1 MAEKGP
7 QEEKKS
13 NELSVYSLDYLKPEV
28 VAVAF
33 AKCSRSPESFA
44 DIAAELTDAKSADF
58 HEKWV
63 VGYGHSSVAE
73 HATLHMAI
81 ENVSILATK
90 AIEDNRLA
98 SYTEKSTRYQVFD
111 KTKYYKPQNI
121 LNSSLAEEY
130 QKTMDYIFDTYTE
143 MNEPVKEFITK
154 KYPRAEEE
162 PEKIYNVITKAR
174 ICDNIRYL
182 LPTATLTNLGM
193 TANARAFEH
202 AIVKLLSHPL
212 EEMRTIGEQ
221 MKKTALEITPT
232 LIKFAN
238 ANEYLKQ
245 TPTNLTNL
253 SINFLPTDSAPVN
266 PVEIVRYDEEAED
279 KLITT
284 LLYRG
289 SNLPYK
295 QILSEVKKMPQE
307 AKEKVI
313 DEALKNRAAFDAPL
327 RELEHIYYT
336 FDILMDYGAFRDIQ
350 RHRMN
355 TQTNQDVTI
364 VHGYETPEE
373 IVEAGLQDKFKEVMN
388 RAVDLYQKIY
398 PIFPKE
404 AQYVV
409 PLAFRKRTLFTW
421 NLRELHHFISL
432 RSGKKGHIS
441 YRRIAQACWE
451 KLNQVHPLLAKYIKV
466 DMSEGSSSWAST
478 MFKPEYSYKPK
489 MD

>member
-1 MAEKGP
+1 M
-7 QEEKKS
+7 EENIS
-13 NELSVYSLDYLKPEV
+13 NKCSIYSLDHLKPEV

-33 AKCSRSPESFA
+33 AKCSRSAESFA
-44 DIAAELTDAKSADF
+44 AIAAELTDEKSADF

-90 AIEDNRLA
+90 VLEDNRLA

-111 KTKYYKPQNI
+111 RTRYYKPENI
-121 LNSSLAEEY
+121 MNSPLGKEYEE
-130 QKTMDYIFDTYTE
+130 TMNFIFDTYV
-143 MNEPVKEFITK
+143 NLYEPIKEYICK

-162 PEKIYNVITKAR
+162 PERVYNVVTKAR
-174 ICDNIRYL
+174 VCDNTRYM

-193 TANARAFEH
+193 TANARVFEH
-202 AIVKLLSHPL
+202 AISKLLSHPL
-212 EEMRTIGEQ
+212 QEMQNIGED
-221 MKKTALEITPT
+221 MKSCALSVTPT

-238 ANEYLKQ
+238 SNEYTKN
-245 TPTNLTNL
+245 TPIALAKL
-253 SINFLPTDSAPVN
+253 SQEFLSDIPEPAHA
-266 PVEIVRYDEEAED
+266 VEIVDYDQDAEN
-279 KLITT
+279 KLVAA
-284 LLYRG
+284 LLYKN
-289 SNLPYK
+289 SVLPYK
-295 QILSEVKKMPQE
+295 QVFEEVKKMTQE
-307 AKEKVI
+307 QKEKVI
-313 DEALKNRAAFDAPL
+313 DTSMQNRETYDQPV

-364 VHGYETPEE
+364 VNGYETPEE
-373 IVEAGLQDKFKEVMN
+373 IIEAGVEKQYKEVMDK
-388 RAVDLYQKIY
+388 AVGLYQKLY
-398 PIFPKE
+398 PLFPKE

-421 NLRELHHFISL
+421 NLRELHHFIAL

-451 KLNQVHPLLAKYIKV
+451 RLNEVHPLLAKYIRV
-466 DMSEGSSSWAST
+466 DMTEGSSSWAST
-478 MFKPEYSYKPK
+478 MFKPEFSYKPK
-489 MD
+489 M

>member
-1 MAEKGP
+1 M
-7 QEEKKS
+7 EETTPNKRAI
-13 NELSVYSLDYLKPEV
+13 YSLDHLKPEV

-44 DIAAELTDAKSADF
+44 AIAEELTDQKSADF

-73 HATLHMAI
+73 HATLHLAI

-90 AIEDNRLA
+90 VLEDNRLA

-111 KTKYYKPQNI
+111 KTKYYKPKNV
-121 LNSSLAEEY
+121 LESTLGEEY

-143 MNEPVKEFITK
+143 MNEPMKEFITK
-154 KYPRAEEE
+154 KYPRKEEE
-162 PEKIYNVITKAR
+162 PEKIYNVINKAR
-174 ICDNIRYL
+174 VCDNIRYL
-182 LPTATLTNLGM
+182 LPTATLTNMGM
-193 TANARAFEH
+193 TANARNFEH
-202 AIVKLLSHPL
+202 AVAKLLSHPL
-212 EEMRTIGEQ
+212 QEMKDIGTE
-221 MKKTALEITPT
+221 MKQCALSITPT
-232 LIKFAN
+232 LIKFAD
-238 ANEYLKQ
+238 ANEYIKNTPEMMARLSQ
-245 TPTNLTNL
+245 TLLPTN
-253 SINFLPTDSAPVN
+253 PEAVN
-266 PVEIVRYDEEAED
+266 PVEIVQYDKDADD
-279 KLITT
+279 KLVTA

-289 SNLPYK
+289 SSLPYK
-295 QILSEVKKMPQE
+295 QIWTEVKKMPQE

-313 DEALKNRAAFDAPL
+313 DEALKNRGNFDAPI
-327 RELEHIYYT
+327 RELEHVYYT
-336 FDILMDYGAFRDIQ
+336 FDILMDYGAFRDVQ

-364 VHGYETPEE
+364 VHGFETPEE
-373 IVEAGLQDKFKEVMN
+373 IIEAGLETKYKEVMA
-388 RAVDLYQKIY
+388 RAADLYQKMY
-398 PIFPKE
+398 PLFPKE

-421 NLRELHHFISL
+421 NLRELHHFIAL

-451 KLNQVHPLLAKYIKV
+451 KLNEIHPLLAKYIRV

-478 MFKPEYSYKPK
+478 MFKPEYNYKPK
-489 MD
+489 I

>member
-1 MAEKGP
+1 M
-7 QEEKKS
+7 
-13 NELSVYSLDYLKPEV
+13 
-28 VAVAF
+28 
-33 AKCSRSPESFA
+33 R
-44 DIAAELTDAKSADF
+44 
-58 HEKWV
+58 
-63 VGYGHSSVAE
+63 
-73 HATLHMAI
+73 
-81 ENVSILATK
+81 
-90 AIEDNRLA
+90 
-98 SYTEKSTRYQVFD
+98 
-111 KTKYYKPQNI
+111 
-121 LNSSLAEEY
+121 
-130 QKTMDYIFDTYTE
+130 QKF
-143 MNEPVKEFITK
+143 F
-154 KYPRAEEE
+154 
-162 PEKIYNVITKAR
+162 NVITKAR